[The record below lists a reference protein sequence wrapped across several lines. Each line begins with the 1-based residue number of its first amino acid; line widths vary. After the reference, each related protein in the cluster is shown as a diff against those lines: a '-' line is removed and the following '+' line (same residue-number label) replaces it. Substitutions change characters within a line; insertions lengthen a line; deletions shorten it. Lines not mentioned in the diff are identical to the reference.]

1 MMPHWRLMSPWTR
14 KLAPL
19 GSPDLV
25 MASVIVLIVGMLLL
39 PLPTWALDLLIATN
53 IGASLLL
60 LTTALYLREGLD
72 LSAFPTLLL
81 VTTLFRLGLN
91 VSSTRLILLDA
102 DAGDIIHA
110 FGDFV
115 VRGDFAVGAV
125 VFAILMLVQLV
136 VVSKGAERVAEVGAR
151 FTLDAMPGKQ
161 MSIDAELRSG
171 LLDRDGARAKRSRL
185 ERESQFY
192 GAMDGAMKFVKGD
205 AIAGVV
211 ITLIN
216 VAAGTSI
223 GTFSRGLSLR
233 ESLETYALLTIGD
246 GLVSQIP
253 ALLVSTSAG
262 LVVTRVASRDGRSSL
277 GSEVS
282 FQLLRDHR
290 SLATASVFLCALA
303 IVPGLPFF
311 PFAAL
316 ACLSGAVL
324 LRGIRRDAAMAA
336 NDREDARSAPKKP
349 GRAPAFAPRLCV
361 RIGATIESWLPEA
374 ERAVVAREALADA
387 ARRAILERH
396 GFELDELEVHVDET
410 LHSCDVLVAVR
421 GVAAKRARLDRPDR
435 VTADCV
441 ALASAAAAENVAEI
455 FGLEECQRLCDALE
469 RTRPALVRNVVPKP
483 VPLAL
488 LTDVTRRLA
497 EEGLSLAH
505 LPSILDALAIH
516 APNER
521 DPLELTELCR
531 AELGHPLVSPFVTEG
546 ALEVHLVDPEIEEA
560 VRESI
565 RRTAA
570 GSFLAMPPDDATAV
584 VERVRASG
592 ARVVLTQSD
601 VRRFVRKLIQP
612 DLPDVAVL
620 SYAELPAR
628 LRVEP
633 RGTIT
638 IESSRDAA
646 A

>member
-1 MMPHWRLMSPWTR
+1 MSPWKR
-14 KLAPL
+14 HLAL
-19 GSPDLV
+19 LRSPDLV
-25 MASVIVLIVGMLLL
+25 LATGIVVIVGMLLL
-39 PLPTWALDLLIATN
+39 PLPTWALDLFIATN
-53 IGASLLL
+53 IAASLLL

-72 LSAFPTLLL
+72 LAAFPTLLL

-171 LLDRDGARAKRSRL
+171 LLDRDGARAKRARL

-216 VAAGTSI
+216 IAAGTSI
-223 GTFSRGLSLR
+223 GVFSHGAALR

-262 LVVTRVASRDGRSSL
+262 LVVTRVASRDGQSSL
-277 GSEVS
+277 GTEVS
-282 FQLLRDHR
+282 FQLLRDR
-290 SLATASVFLCALA
+290 RALATAAVFLLALA
-303 IVPGLPFF
+303 LVPGLPFF

-316 ACLSGAVL
+316 GGLTGAALYRAVKL
-324 LRGIRRDAAMAA
+324 DVTPSPGASVEGPFSSTKRERTPVFAA
-336 NDREDARSAPKKP
+336 
-349 GRAPAFAPRLCV
+349 RLAIS
-361 RIGATIESWLPEA
+361 IGATVDSWLRGDGRACEGRVELA
-374 ERAVVAREALADA
+374 EEV
-387 ARRAILERH
+387 RRAILDRH
-396 GFELDELEVHVDET
+396 GFELDEIEVRVDET
-410 LHSCDVLVAVR
+410 LPSCDALVRVR
-421 GVAAKRARLDRPDR
+421 GVPEKRARLEAPSQAER
-435 VTADCV
+435 DCV
-441 ALASAAAAENVAEI
+441 ELALAAAAENVAEL

-469 RTRPALVRNVVPKP
+469 KTRPALVRNVVPKP
-483 VPLAL
+483 VPLSL
-488 LTDVTRRLA
+488 LTDVARRLA
-497 EEGLSLAH
+497 EEGLSLTH

-531 AELGHPLVSPFVTEG
+531 AELRHPLVSPHVIDG
-546 ALEVHLVDPEIEEA
+546 VLPVHLVDPEIEEA
-560 VRESI
+560 VRESV
-565 RRTAA
+565 RRTAS
-570 GSFLAMPPDDATAV
+570 GSYLAMPPEDSAAV
-584 VERVRASG
+584 IERVAAAG
-592 ARVVLTQSD
+592 ARVLLTQGD
-601 VRRFVRKLIQP
+601 VRRFTRLLLQAE
-612 DLPDVAVL
+612 LPGVAVL
-620 SYAELPAR
+620 SYAELPSR

-633 RGTIT
+633 RGRIT
-638 IESSRDAA
+638 MGVAGDAA